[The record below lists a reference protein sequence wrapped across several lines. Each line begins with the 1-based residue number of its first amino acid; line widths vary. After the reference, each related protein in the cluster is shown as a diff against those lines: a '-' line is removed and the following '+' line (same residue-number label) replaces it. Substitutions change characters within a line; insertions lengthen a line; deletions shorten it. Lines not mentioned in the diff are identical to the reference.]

1 MSDNKK
7 TVLPGLTT
15 TRKPI
20 VTKKLSEIV
29 AEELERMIRQ
39 EEIREGE
46 YLPSEREL
54 MAFFGVGRP
63 SVREALSSLRHK
75 GLIRYNKGEKAS
87 VCRPSP
93 ETIINGLSGIVK
105 DFLSTADG
113 IKDFERLR
121 IFFETNLVRYAAK
134 NATPEDIH
142 RLEKVLSIHHNSL
155 RTPEVYAQYDI
166 EFHSILADIPDNK
179 VLKTIHSAFS
189 EWLIMA
195 KPLEKNKMTYEN
207 NKKTHQQHIEIIT
220 AIKEH
225 DCDKAEQLMYNHL
238 YKRIEAS

>member
-75 GLIRYNKGEKAS
+75 GLIRYTREKKPVSA
-87 VCRPSP
+87 VHHQKPSLM
-93 ETIINGLSGIVK
+93 GYQALLK
-105 DFLSTADG
+105 
-113 IKDFERLR
+113 
-121 IFFETNLVRYAAK
+121 IFYL
-134 NATPEDIH
+134 
-142 RLEKVLSIHHNSL
+142 
-155 RTPEVYAQYDI
+155 
-166 EFHSILADIPDNK
+166 
-179 VLKTIHSAFS
+179 
-189 EWLIMA
+189 
-195 KPLEKNKMTYEN
+195 
-207 NKKTHQQHIEIIT
+207 
-220 AIKEH
+220 
-225 DCDKAEQLMYNHL
+225 QLMAS
-238 YKRIEAS
+238 RILKDYASFLKPTL

>member
-1 MSDNKK
+1 M
-7 TVLPGLTT
+7 LPGLTT

-29 AEELERMIRQ
+29 AEELERMIRR

-105 DFLSTADG
+105 DFYL
-113 IKDFERLR
+113 
-121 IFFETNLVRYAAK
+121 
-134 NATPEDIH
+134 
-142 RLEKVLSIHHNSL
+142 
-155 RTPEVYAQYDI
+155 
-166 EFHSILADIPDNK
+166 
-179 VLKTIHSAFS
+179 
-189 EWLIMA
+189 
-195 KPLEKNKMTYEN
+195 
-207 NKKTHQQHIEIIT
+207 
-220 AIKEH
+220 
-225 DCDKAEQLMYNHL
+225 QLMAS
-238 YKRIEAS
+238 RILKDYASF

>member
-105 DFLSTADG
+105 DFFIYS
-113 IKDFERLR
+113 
-121 IFFETNLVRYAAK
+121 
-134 NATPEDIH
+134 
-142 RLEKVLSIHHNSL
+142 
-155 RTPEVYAQYDI
+155 
-166 EFHSILADIPDNK
+166 
-179 VLKTIHSAFS
+179 
-189 EWLIMA
+189 
-195 KPLEKNKMTYEN
+195 
-207 NKKTHQQHIEIIT
+207 
-220 AIKEH
+220 
-225 DCDKAEQLMYNHL
+225 
-238 YKRIEAS
+238 

>member
-179 VLKTIHSAFS
+179 VLKTIQKYN
-189 EWLIMA
+189 LIQSGDS
-195 KPLEKNKMTYEN
+195 
-207 NKKTHQQHIEIIT
+207 THQQHIEILT